1 MRWTHPPKRSAWRAA
16 ALLVPALW
24 AWAPAPARAQTT
36 GTMSTD
42 SGTCEGTV
50 GMQTIAGKTFVSVGQ
65 VPIPSMSGY
74 VYNRAECECKTRDL
88 GMRIEMSTPIPMGA
102 SGVGAELWVG
112 AADCTAA
119 TTRQQTGTLCEK
131 ASTPITLSSF
141 MSIGTIDLTIPSE
154 TIPNPKPVNWMSTD
168 PKVPT
173 YPYSC
178 DVNGTSTRT
187 FFVLLGDLTGSPA
200 TCKLPLAVDTTP
212 PAAPK
217 NVSAANGDGAVTVI
231 WEAPTGDNT
240 QDIDSY
246 QVLCR
251 RKDQPTVPVKSDE
264 FRQSVRYYYSTCIDG
279 SMYRRPPP
287 TQTTNTPAAPGTGI
301 PTSAAGGFSLHP
313 AFICSDRVQVGAGG
327 TSFNARITELENG
340 VPYEFLVVAI
350 DRSGNPSVPAKEQI
364 LEATPAPVV
373 NPLSQFCQ
381 TEQDCPAGFGCAVSP
396 TRRGPLAETAALA
409 MLGLSTA
416 LLSFRSRRRRAT
428 ASSLPRRPA

>member
-1 MRWTHPPKRSAWRAA
+1 M
-16 ALLVPALW
+16 
-24 AWAPAPARAQTT
+24 
-36 GTMSTD
+36 
-42 SGTCEGTV
+42 V

-168 PKVPT
+168 PKVPS

-301 PTSAAGGFSLHP
+301 PTSAAAGFSLHP

-350 DRSGNPSVPAKEQI
+350 DKSGNPSVPAKEQI

>member
-1 MRWTHPPKRSAWRAA
+1 MRWTHPQKRSAWLAA
-16 ALLVPALW
+16 ALWVPALL
-24 AWAPAPARAQTT
+24 APAQAQ
-36 GTMSTD
+36 TMSTD
-42 SGTCEGTV
+42 SGTCEGMV
-50 GMQTIAGKTFVSVGQ
+50 GMQTIAGKTFVSVDQ
-65 VPIPSMSGY
+65 LPITGMAGY

-88 GMRIEMSTPIPMGA
+88 GMRIEMSMPIPMGA

-168 PKVPT
+168 PMVPT

-187 FFVLLGDLTGSPA
+187 FFVLLGDLTSSPA
-200 TCKLPLAVDTTP
+200 TCKLPLAIDTTP

-217 NVSAANGDGAVTVI
+217 NVSAANGDGAVTVF

-251 RKDQPTVPVKSDE
+251 RKDQPTVPVKSTD
-264 FRQSVRYYYSTCIDG
+264 FRQSVRYYYSTCING

-287 TQTTNTPAAPGTGI
+287 TQTANKPAYPDKGI
-301 PTSAAGGFSLHP
+301 PEAVAGVFSLHP

-350 DRSGNPSVPAKEQI
+350 DKSGNPSTPSQQQI
-364 LEATPAPVV
+364 LAATPAPVV

-381 TEQDCPAGFGCAVSP
+381 TEQDCPAGFGCAMADG
-396 TRRGPLAETAALA
+396 RRRPLAETSALA
-409 MLGLSTA
+409 MLGLGSA
-416 LLSFRSRRRRAT
+416 LIAWRSSRRRKST
-428 ASSLPRRPA
+428 PSLTGRSA